1 MPDRT
6 EDIEV
11 KLSFLEHLVAEL
23 DDLVRRQHAR
33 IDDLERDLRELRGEV
48 GAAAVRGGPEEERPP
63 HHDRW

>member
-1 MPDRT
+1 MPERI

-11 KLSFLEHLVAEL
+11 KVAFLEHLVADL

-48 GAAAVRGGPEEERPP
+48 GAAAVRGGPEDERPP